1 MADGALAVDD
11 AVDVLARLLARD
23 LDEAEARD
31 VDDVRLRAVV
41 FDLLAHVGEQ
51 LFLLRLLLHVDE
63 VDDDDAADVAQAN
76 LLEDLGSGLE
86 VRLVDSVAEIRL
98 ADVLARVDVNDGQGF
113 CLIDDE
119 EAARFGLRYN
129 RVYIKDVKSRWGS
142 CSSLGNINLSLW
154 LMLAPI
160 DLVYYVVYHELAHLN
175 EMNHSARFWAQLDA
189 FYGEP
194 GRGKF
199 LESKMKAF
207 ALDLQRRYMP

>member
-1 MADGALAVDD
+1 MKIHLTYDF
-11 AVDVLARLLARD
+11 RINT
-23 LDEAEARD
+23 
-31 VDDVRLRAVV
+31 
-41 FDLLAHVGEQ
+41 DLLQ
-51 LFLLRLLLHVDE
+51 LRIERGTQPTGLLSRKGKEFVVTMPAGLRLEDPRNQAWAQRVLTEALRRRAKE
-63 VDDDDAADVAQAN
+63 VLPPIVH
-76 LLEDLGSGLE
+76 
-86 VRLVDSVAEIRL
+86 
-98 ADVLARVDVNDGQGF
+98 
-113 CLIDDE
+113 E

-154 LMLAPI
+154 LMLAPK